1 MSCCHFHVFRV
12 GTLQATVPVA
22 GSAAT
27 MDVEALRA
35 VVQRYLRSH
44 LLDAACY
51 WADKVCSLSA
61 DAPQDLVTLAHCYLL
76 TSQPQ
81 RAVQLLRRS
90 GRLRG
95 DDECRYLAARGL
107 YETRLYQEALA
118 VLQPELE
125 TAPGGRAAPPLLDIT
140 DVAGRDE
147 PAHIL
152 LLKGRVHEALENRP
166 LAAECYRAALMADVL
181 CHEALVGHQ
190 MLTLDEE
197 QKLLEELPFEQQL
210 PAADAAAVRQLYQL
224 QLKKYT
230 APGEADDPEVPP
242 PLTENND
249 VLVCRA
255 EQLYYNC
262 DYAQCFKLTSRVLE
276 RDPDHARCLP
286 IHLVCLLER
295 RRTNALFQ
303 LAHRLVDAYPER
315 ALAWFAVGCYYYSV
329 GKMEP
334 ARRYLSK
341 ATTLDPV
348 FGPAWLAYG
357 HSFALENEH
366 DQAISAYFRGSQ
378 LMRGCHLPLL
388 YVGLEYGLT
397 NNARL
402 AQQFF
407 SQALAI
413 APRDPFVMHEL
424 GTILFA
430 SRDYAGA
437 ERLLTAALE
446 QVQHESHTVA
456 ADRWEPLLNNLGH
469 TYRKLGRY
477 SEALEAHERALV
489 LEPQSASTYAAI
501 GYTHALMDEPARAVD
516 AFHKALSLKRDDA
529 FSTQMLGSVLE
540 QLLSSQ
546 AVLDSPT
553 ALLVPITERGSPTP
567 VTPVV
572 TPAAAAAG
580 GSGVTGGGS
589 GSAGLCTS
597 LRLMDSSDDMSLE
610 LDDTK

>member
-1 MSCCHFHVFRV
+1 
-12 GTLQATVPVA
+12 
-22 GSAAT
+22 
-27 MDVEALRA
+27 MDVEALRG
-35 VVQRYLRSH
+35 VVQRYLRTH

-51 WADKVCSLSA
+51 WADKVCSLSGN
-61 DAPQDLVTLAHCYLL
+61 APEDLVTLAHCYLL

-107 YETRLYQEALA
+107 FETRAFQEALA
-118 VLQPELE
+118 ILQPEVE
-125 TAPGGRAAPPLLDIT
+125 ASPAGRAVPLLDIT
-140 DVAGRDE
+140 DVGARDE
-147 PAHIL
+147 PAHLL

-166 LAAECYRAALMADVL
+166 VAAECYRAALMADVM
-181 CHEALVGHQ
+181 CHEAFDALVGHQ

-197 QKLLEELPFEQQL
+197 QKLMAELPLEQQL
-210 PAADAAAVRQLYQL
+210 PAGDAAAVRQLYQL

-230 APGEADDPEVPP
+230 APEEAAAPDIQS
-242 PLTENND
+242 PLAENSD

-255 EQLYYNC
+255 EQFYYNC
-262 DYAQCFKLTSRVLE
+262 DYAQCFRLTSQVLE

-286 IHLVCLLER
+286 IHIVCLLER

-303 LAHRLVDAYPER
+303 LAHRLVDAYPES
-315 ALAWFAVGCYYYSV
+315 ALAWFAVGCYYYAV

-348 FGPAWLAYG
+348 FVPAWLAYG

-437 ERLLTAALE
+437 ERLLSSALE
-446 QVQHESHTVA
+446 QVQQESHSVA

-489 LEPQSASTYAAI
+489 LEPQCASTYAAI
-501 GYTHALMDEPARAVD
+501 GYTHALMDQPAKAVD
-516 AFHKALSLKRDDA
+516 AFHKALSLKEGRCVQYSDVGKCA
-529 FSTQMLGSVLE
+529 W
-540 QLLSSQ
+540 SS
-546 AVLDSPT
+546 
-553 ALLVPITERGSPTP
+553 
-567 VTPVV
+567 
-572 TPAAAAAG
+572 
-580 GSGVTGGGS
+580 
-589 GSAGLCTS
+589 C
-597 LRLMDSSDDMSLE
+597 
-610 LDDTK
+610 